1 MWAVELQNW
10 VQILAHLLVDGW
22 PCMASLWLK
31 CLLWGMCYCITKQI
45 ENSVDIFFVS
55 EFSMNH
61 HET

>member
-22 PCMASLWLK
+22 PCKVSLWLK
-31 CLLWGMCYCITKQI
+31 CVLWGMRYCITKQI
-45 ENSVDIFFVS
+45 ENLVDIFFVS